1 LQLFVLLLFITS
13 QGVRV
18 LCDTWLSVWSAQ
30 DLWADRSR
38 NFWIAVYFILVG
50 ITFFLSLVRS
60 FMFSHGVA
68 LRSSRRIHATVFG
81 LIMRASVPLFF
92 DVTPLGRILNLMS
105 KDLDH
110 LDSLLPTTLFVLVQN
125 VFILIGVI
133 AVCVTGSPYM
143 VLLFLPIAGLFMM
156 VQRFFRKSQRELKRI
171 ENTSRS
177 PVRL

>member
-1 LQLFVLLLFITS
+1 MFEDQP
-13 QGVRV
+13 
-18 LCDTWLSVWSAQ
+18 
-30 DLWADRSR
+30 R

-50 ITFFLSLVRS
+50 VTFALSLARS

-68 LRSSRRIHATVFG
+68 LRSSKRIHSTVFG

-110 LDSLLPTTLFVLVQN
+110 LDTLLPTTLFALVQN

-143 VLLFLPIAGLFMM
+143 VLLFIPIAIFFAA
-156 VQRFFRKSQRELKRI
+156 VQVTHTYTHTRAR
-171 ENTSRS
+171 TSRCS
-177 PVRL
+177 GV